1 MSQSAISIPAFAS
14 STPSSARS
22 IFWTRW
28 AMRRGSSPIT
38 AGASAAS
45 TSRARRRPRRLNT
58 DEISPMPVMPASV
71 STNTM
76 ACSDTA
82 ARPSAVREA
91 LPYAG
96 RRGPHTTTVRT
107 AVILIARASRG
118 RDASRSGRAGGRAGR
133 LPIGRRGPRH
143 TPSWG
148 AASPGSSSSSSAGS
162 GSIASGYFTGT
173 FWATHS
179 FQSLHA

>member
-1 MSQSAISIPAFAS
+1 
-14 STPSSARS
+14 
-22 IFWTRW
+22 
-28 AMRRGSSPIT
+28 MRRGSSPVT

-58 DEISPMPVMPASV
+58 DAISPMPVMPASV

-76 ACSDTA
+76 ACSETA
-82 ARPSAVREA
+82 AGPSAVREA

-107 AVILIARASRG
+107 AVILIVRGASARTLAG
-118 RDASRSGRAGGRAGR
+118 RGGRAPRER
-133 LPIGRRGPRH
+133 LPTGRRGPRH

-148 AASPGSSSSSSAGS
+148 DPSPG
-162 GSIASGYFTGT
+162 
-173 FWATHS
+173 
-179 FQSLHA
+179 